1 MFTILWVVVEVTIL
15 YVLILAEHCLSM
27 AGLALLS
34 SLDVDV
40 VILATGTREKG
51 TIVGHPVRTM
61 IL

>member
-1 MFTILWVVVEVTIL
+1 MVEVTIL
-15 YVLILAEHCLSM
+15 SVLVLAEHCLSM

-40 VILATGTREKG
+40 VILATRTREKG
-51 TIVGHPVRTM
+51 TIVGHPVHTM

>member
-1 MFTILWVVVEVTIL
+1 MVEVTIL
-15 YVLILAEHCLSM
+15 SVLVLAEHCLSM

-51 TIVGHPVRTM
+51 TIVGHPVHTM